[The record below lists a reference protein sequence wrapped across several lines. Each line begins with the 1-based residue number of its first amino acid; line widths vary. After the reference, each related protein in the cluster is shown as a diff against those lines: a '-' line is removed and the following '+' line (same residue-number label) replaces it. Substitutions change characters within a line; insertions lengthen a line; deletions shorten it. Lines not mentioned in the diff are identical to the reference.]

1 MVEQIATYEQRIIN
15 RFLNRTWGRVMNVTH
30 VMRVVLALLVI
41 GWGSVAGANEVTLK
55 HNGLALNAN
64 LLVAEDQTASNR
76 TVLITHG
83 TLAHN
88 RMEIVEALQELL
100 AEEGLNSLAI
110 NLSLGIDNRHNSY
123 DCAVPHTYKYSDAV
137 EEISAWVGW
146 LKKGG
151 VEHIIVMGHS
161 RGGNQTA
168 WYAAEHDDPAVKQV
182 VLVAPATWSEQGAAT
197 DYKKKYKIDL
207 AEPLKR
213 AREMVANGK
222 GGELMQD
229 IDFIYC
235 SDTQA
240 TAEAFVSNYHPDSRR
255 NSPDLF
261 AKIGEPLLVIAG
273 TEDKVVTGLVE
284 QTGKHLG
291 DGNNRLIVIEGA
303 DHFFRDLYA
312 EEMVEGLMEFIADH

>member
-1 MVEQIATYEQRIIN
+1 MNIIHMA
-15 RFLNRTWGRVMNVTH
+15 RA
-30 VMRVVLALLVI
+30 VLALLVI
-41 GWGSVAGANEVTLK
+41 GWAAMAGANEVTLK
-55 HNGLALNAN
+55 HNGVTLNAN

-110 NLSLGIDNRHNSY
+110 NLSLGIDDRHDSY
-123 DCAVPHTYKYSDAV
+123 DCAVPHTYRHADAV
-137 EEISAWVGW
+137 GEISAWVGW

-168 WYAAEHDDPAVKQV
+168 WYAAEHNDPAVKQV
-182 VLVAPATWSEQGAAT
+182 VLVAPATWSEQGAVK
-197 DYKKKYKIDL
+197 DYQKRYKTDL
-207 AEPLKR
+207 AVPLKR
-213 AREMVANGK
+213 AEEMVASGK
-222 GGELMQD
+222 GGELMQGV
-229 IDFIYC
+229 DFIYC
-235 SDTQA
+235 TDTQV
-240 TAEAFVSNYHPDSRR
+240 TAEAFVSNYRPDGRR

-261 AKIGEPLLVIAG
+261 ARIDEPLLVIAG
-273 TEDKVVTGLVE
+273 TEDTVVKGLVE
-284 QTGKHLG
+284 QSSKLLG

-312 EEMVEGLMEFIADH
+312 EELVEGLMEFIADH